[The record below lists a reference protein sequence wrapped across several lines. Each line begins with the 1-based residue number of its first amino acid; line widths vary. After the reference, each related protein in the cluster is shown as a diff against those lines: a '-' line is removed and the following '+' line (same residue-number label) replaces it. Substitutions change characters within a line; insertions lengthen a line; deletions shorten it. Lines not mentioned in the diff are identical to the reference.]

1 MPNWKILCRVT
12 NLRTFISTKGKKC
25 ILMRIIDQKGED
37 IKVMYYYNNNK
48 NINNPGDILMEGRV
62 YSLSGGAIIQQ
73 QL

>member
-1 MPNWKILCRVT
+1 
-12 NLRTFISTKGKKC
+12 
-25 ILMRIIDQKGED
+25 MRIIDQKGED